1 MSFCLWT
8 KSSPIST
15 YLKALKCHF
24 GLLSSVSSFLGISLD
39 GLSSDI
45 KSNRHHHRLL
55 ILSLISTSRA
65 WSLALSHLIRQRYR
79 SLKPRAFKNDADDGR
94 RAEQGGRS
102 PASWDEILALSLC
115 FNFTGILL
123 NRYRSYYYY
132 HPPPPLLS
140 TTLSC
145 FIFCTATG
153 IHRLCIYLL
162 TNFFL
167 SMEISW
173 GALERT
179 SSSEK
184 TEWDR
189 LRVISVGAWRCNYL
203 LLKRI
208 ISCPAITPRTVL
220 SHSEIHS
227 AVHHE
232 PWTRDLRSPFS

>member
-65 WSLALSHLIRQRYR
+65 WSLALSHLFRQRNR

-94 RAEQGGRS
+94 RAEEGGRS
-102 PASWDEILALSLC
+102 QASWDVILALSLC
-115 FNFTGILL
+115 FYFTGILL

-145 FIFCTATG
+145 FIFCTVTG

-173 GALERT
+173 STWTNLFCR
-179 SSSEK
+179 K
-184 TEWDR
+184 DR
-189 LRVISVGAWRCNYL
+189 MGSIACNIGRCMKMQLFIVETHNFVPCNYSENRSVSL
-203 LLKRI
+203 RDTQCSAPWTMNKR
-208 ISCPAITPRTVL
+208 
-220 SHSEIHS
+220 SEIS
-227 AVHHE
+227 
-232 PWTRDLRSPFS
+232 L